1 MYQKLNGILS
11 RFLFDGDFKSLTAID
26 EGHINTT
33 YFADFTKGKYIIQK
47 IIKNNIYI
55 PMQDTE
61 SLNVS
66 VAGGIIMYHL
76 S

>member
-47 IIKNNIYI
+47 IIKKEN
-55 PMQDTE
+55 
-61 SLNVS
+61 
-66 VAGGIIMYHL
+66 
-76 S
+76 